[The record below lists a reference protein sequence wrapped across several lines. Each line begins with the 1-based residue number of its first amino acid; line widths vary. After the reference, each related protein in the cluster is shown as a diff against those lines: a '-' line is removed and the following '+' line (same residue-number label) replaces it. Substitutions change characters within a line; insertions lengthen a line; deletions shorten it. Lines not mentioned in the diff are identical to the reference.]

1 MINKNDKNKQQVS
14 PSPSPSPLN
23 EIRLTTILIKFMTK
37 KHLPTLSP
45 QMYYNMQNI
54 QQYFNYFFTN
64 NYYYQIIPSNYN
76 NTSHITVWD
85 EFFINQNIMKPNE
98 INLLLSVENITKWKF
113 YPHYKKFKN
122 YGNPLMNI
130 YLYNHIYKIEYT
142 KKYLAIP
149 LIYYRVNY
157 YESYKHKI
165 KPSIITP
172 FENKKFCLMI
182 NRSNLNSDI
191 RDFYNLLTTIGP
203 VDNISLFDNVIS
215 QKSCYN
221 SVELLNVFN
230 KYKFILCFENS
241 YQNGYVTEKIFNCF
255 LSGAIPIY
263 KGAPNILEYFSETSF
278 INVNHTNESDE
289 TEFLEK
295 IKYIATNET
304 EYNKFTNSN
313 IITPTYN
320 DENYKT
326 LFSRFIHNKLYNIL
340 KASH

>member
-1 MINKNDKNKQQVS
+1 MIQDNSSDKKKQQIN
-14 PSPSPSPLN
+14 PLH
-23 EIRLTTILIKFMTK
+23 EIKLKTILIKFMTK
-37 KHLPTLSP
+37 KHLPTASQ
-45 QMYYNMQNI
+45 QMYYNMQTI

-64 NYYYQIIPSNYN
+64 TYYYNIIPSNYN
-76 NTSHITVWD
+76 NTSHITIWD
-85 EFFINQNIMKPNE
+85 EFFVNQHAMKPNE
-98 INLLLSVENITKWKF
+98 INLLLSVENVSKWKY

-122 YGNPLMNI
+122 YGNTLMNI

-157 YESYKHKI
+157 YESYKYKI

-182 NRSNLNSDI
+182 NRSKLNSHI
-191 RDFYNLLTTIGP
+191 QYFYNLLTKIDV
-203 VDNISLFDNVIS
+203 VDNISIYDNEIS

-221 SVELLNVFN
+221 SIELLNIFN

-255 LSGAIPIY
+255 FSGSIPIY
-263 KGAPNILEYFSETSF
+263 KGAPNILDYFSESCF
-278 INVNHTNESDE
+278 INANNTNTNDESV
-289 TEFLEK
+289 FLEK
-295 IKYIATNET
+295 IKGIATNQR
-304 EYNKFTNSN
+304 EYNTFITST
-313 IITPTYN
+313 IINPNYN

-326 LFSRFIHNKLYNIL
+326 EFSTFIHNKLYNITN
-340 KASH
+340 SSSS